1 LNLVAEIACTIQA
14 FKHSKIAKQSG
25 AWGRGSFLRRVHG
38 TGKTAMFWDQ
48 AIETIDRA
56 ALERLQL
63 QRLQETVRRVA
74 AHVPF
79 YQKKFAELGVKPGDI
94 RSLADLRRLPFTT
107 SADLRAN
114 YPTGLLAVPL
124 DDALRLHTSSGT
136 TGKPKALFFSRQD
149 VDNAAELCARSFVM
163 TGVTKRDVFQNLMT
177 YGMFTGALVT
187 HYGAEKVGCLVIPA
201 GPGNSERQLML
212 MQDFRTTFLHV
223 TPSYALYLAT
233 FMEGHGVDPRR
244 DLALRKAFVGAEPY
258 TEETRRKIETGLGL
272 DVYNSYGL
280 SEMNGPGVAFECE
293 QKQGMHLWEDHF
305 IAEIIDPQTG
315 EPVREGEAGEL
326 VMTTLCREAM
336 PLLRYRTRDIT
347 SFLTTLCPC
356 GRTHRRLNRIAGRS
370 DDMLIVRGVNIYPQQ
385 IERVLMA
392 EPGVGRNYQIAL
404 EGLDEMTIKVEL
416 AEAGFEAKVEQLM
429 KLQNHLAEKLRAEI
443 LVKPRVQLLPPC
455 SLPVSDGKARRVIDN
470 RKL

>member
-1 LNLVAEIACTIQA
+1 
-14 FKHSKIAKQSG
+14 
-25 AWGRGSFLRRVHG
+25 
-38 TGKTAMFWDQ
+38 
-48 AIETIDRA
+48 
-56 ALERLQL
+56 
-63 QRLQETVRRVA
+63 VA

-79 YQKKFAELGVKPGDI
+79 YREKFAELGVRPRDI
-94 RSLADLRRLPFTT
+94 HSLDDLRRLPFTT

-124 DDALRLHTSSGT
+124 DNTLRLHTSSGT

-163 TGVTKRDVFQNLMT
+163 TGVTKKDVFQNMMT

-212 MQDFRTTFLHV
+212 MQDFRTTFIHL

-233 FMEGHGVDPRR
+233 FLEKHGVNPRR

-258 TEETRRKIETGLGL
+258 TEGTCRKIEQGLGL

-293 QKQGMHLWEDHF
+293 QKHGMHLWEDHF
-305 IAEIIDPQTG
+305 LIEIINPATS
-315 EPVREGEAGEL
+315 EPVRDGEPGEMVL
-326 VMTTLCREAM
+326 TTLTREAM

-347 SFLTTLCPC
+347 SIITKPCRC
-356 GRTHRRLNRIAGRS
+356 GRTHRRLNRITGRS

-392 EPGVGRNYQIAL
+392 QSGVGRNYLIAL

-416 AEAGFEAKVEQLM
+416 AEAGFEGQVEQLM
-429 KLQNHLAEKLRAEI
+429 KLQSQLAEKLRAEI
-443 LVKPRVQLLPPC
+443 LVKPQVQLLPPG
-455 SLPVSDGKARRVIDN
+455 SLPVSEGKAKRVIDN

>member
-1 LNLVAEIACTIQA
+1 
-14 FKHSKIAKQSG
+14 
-25 AWGRGSFLRRVHG
+25 
-38 TGKTAMFWDQ
+38 MYWDQ
-48 AIETIDRA
+48 KIETLDRA

-79 YQKKFAELGVKPGDI
+79 YQQKFAELGVKPSDV

-114 YPTGLLAVPL
+114 YPNGLLAVPL
-124 DDALRLHTSSGT
+124 DDTLRLHTSSGT

-163 TGVTKRDVFQNLMT
+163 TGVTKKDVFQNMMT

-201 GPGNSERQLML
+201 GPGNTERQLML
-212 MQDFRTTFLHV
+212 MQDFRTTFIHV

-233 FMEGHGVDPRR
+233 FLEKHGVDPRR

-258 TEETRRKIETGLGL
+258 TEETRRKIEEGLGL

-280 SEMNGPGVAFECE
+280 SEMNGPGIAFECG
-293 QKQGMHLWEDHF
+293 QKHGMHLWEDHF
-305 IAEIIDPQTG
+305 LIEIIDPQTG
-315 EPVREGEAGEL
+315 EPVRDGEAGEL

-347 SFLTTLCPC
+347 SILTAPCPC

-392 EPGVGRNYQIAL
+392 QSGVGRNYQIAL
-404 EGLDEMTIKVEL
+404 EGLDEMTVKMFSVL
-416 AEAGFEAKVEQLM
+416 A
-429 KLQNHLAEKLRAEI
+429 RAF
-443 LVKPRVQLLPPC
+443 
-455 SLPVSDGKARRVIDN
+455 S
-470 RKL
+470 

>member
-1 LNLVAEIACTIQA
+1 
-14 FKHSKIAKQSG
+14 
-25 AWGRGSFLRRVHG
+25 
-38 TGKTAMFWDQ
+38 MFWDQ

-74 AHVPF
+74 AQVPF
-79 YQKKFAELGVKPGDI
+79 YQQKFAELGVRPDAI

-114 YPTGLLAVPL
+114 YPTGLLAVPY

-163 TGVTKRDVFQNLMT
+163 TGVTKKDVFQNMMT

-201 GPGNSERQLML
+201 GPGNSERQVML

-233 FMEGHGVDPRR
+233 FMEEHGVDPRR
-244 DLALRKAFVGAEPY
+244 SLALRKAFVGAEPY
-258 TEETRRKIETGLGL
+258 TLETCRKIEESLGL

-293 QKQGMHLWEDHF
+293 QKHGMHLWEDHF
-305 IAEIIDPQTG
+305 IAEILDPQTG
-315 EPVREGEAGEL
+315 EPVREGETGEL

-336 PLLRYRTRDIT
+336 PLLRYRTRDLT
-347 SFLTTLCPC
+347 SLLTTPCPC

-370 DDMLIVRGVNIYPQQ
+370 DDMLIVRGVNLYPQQ

-416 AEAGFEAKVEQLM
+416 AEAGFEANVEQLM
-429 KLQNHLAEKLRAEI
+429 KLQSRLAEQLRAEI
-443 LVKPRVQLLPPC
+443 LVKPRIQLLPPGA
-455 SLPVSDGKARRVIDN
+455 LPVSEGKARRVIDN